1 MRYLTHRQRE
11 VAMWLLVVL
20 LFTADCRAALKNV
33 KVIDKFLDSLFGRKP
48 L

>member
-20 LFTADCRAALKNV
+20 LFTADLVGLFALPMAEDV
-33 KVIDKFLDSLFGRKP
+33 AQVSQR
-48 L
+48 